1 MNGNLLLLLLLGGA
15 AFLLLSNKSV
25 AMATPGV
32 ADDSHPWSLSDAV
45 RSRGTL
51 GLVANGWTTGWD
63 GTQSCPPGA
72 MC

>member
-1 MNGNLLLLLLLGGA
+1 MATGNFLILLLLGVA
-15 AFLLLSNKSV
+15 AFLLFGQGKQ
-25 AMATPGV
+25 APGTSS
-32 ADDSHPWSLSDAV
+32 DNSTSDAV

-51 GLVANGWTTGWD
+51 ALVANGWTTGWD